1 VLESFQEP
9 KFTPGGGQ
17 MSEPIDANSR
27 ATVTQLLIGY
37 GKGDRSALDEMLP
50 LVYNE
55 LRRLASYYLNR
66 EREGHTLQTTALVHE
81 AYLRLVDQE
90 QVNWKNR
97 SQFLGVAAQMM
108 RRILVNHARDR
119 AVQKRGGDAKRVSLS
134 IVSESGD
141 QPDIDLIALD
151 QALNQLSELDTRKA
165 RIVELKFFGGMTT
178 EETAEVL
185 EISTATVEREW
196 NHARAWLYRAI
207 TGNQ

>member
-1 VLESFQEP
+1 
-9 KFTPGGGQ
+9 
-17 MSEPIDANSR
+17 MSEPIDATSR
-27 ATVTQLLIGY
+27 ATITQLLIGY
-37 GKGDRSALDEMLP
+37 SKGDRSALDEMLP

-55 LRRLASYYLNR
+55 LKRLASYYLNR

-81 AYLRLVDQE
+81 AYLRLVDQQ

-97 SQFLGVAAQMM
+97 SQFLGIAAEMM

-134 IVSESGD
+134 IVGESGN

-151 QALNQLSELDTRKA
+151 QALNQLSELDARKA

-185 EISTATVEREW
+185 GISTATVEREW
-196 NHARAWLYRAI
+196 NHSRAWLYRAI

>member
-1 VLESFQEP
+1 
-9 KFTPGGGQ
+9 
-17 MSEPIDANSR
+17 MSEPSDANSR
-27 ATVTQLLIGY
+27 PTVTELLIGY
-37 GKGDRSALDEMLP
+37 SKGDRSALDEMLP

-55 LRRLASYYLNR
+55 LKRLASYYLNR

-81 AYLRLVDQE
+81 AYLRLVDQQ
-90 QVNWKNR
+90 QVDWKNR
-97 SQFLGVAAQMM
+97 SQFLGLAAQMM

-134 IVSESGD
+134 IVGDSGD
-141 QPDIDLIALD
+141 HPDIDLIALD
-151 QALNQLSELDTRKA
+151 QALNQLSELDARKG

-185 EISTATVEREW
+185 KISTATVEREW
-196 NHARAWLYRAI
+196 NHARAWLYRAV

>member
-1 VLESFQEP
+1 
-9 KFTPGGGQ
+9 
-17 MSEPIDANSR
+17 MSDPIDATSR
-27 ATVTQLLIGY
+27 ATITQLLIGY
-37 GKGDRSALDEMLP
+37 SKGDRSALDEMLP

-55 LRRLASYYLNR
+55 LKRLASYYLNR

-81 AYLRLVDQE
+81 AYLRLVDQQ

-97 SQFLGVAAQMM
+97 SQFLGIAAEMM

-134 IVSESGD
+134 IVGESGD

-151 QALNQLSELDTRKA
+151 QALNQLSELDARKG

-185 EISTATVEREW
+185 GISTATVEREW
-196 NHARAWLYRAI
+196 NHSRAWLYRAI

>member
-1 VLESFQEP
+1 
-9 KFTPGGGQ
+9 
-17 MSEPIDANSR
+17 MSEPSDPNSR

-37 GKGDRSALDEMLP
+37 GKGDRRALDEMLP

-55 LRRLASYYLNR
+55 LKRLASYYLNR

-81 AYLRLVDQE
+81 AFLRLVDQQ

-97 SQFLGVAAQMM
+97 SQFLGLAAEMM

-134 IVSESGD
+134 LVGESGD

-151 QALNQLSELDTRKA
+151 LALNQLCGLDARKA

-207 TGNQ
+207 TGNQP